1 MCWSGEASAVLASV
15 GIGTTIWAA
24 WKREPAPLWISLGY
38 FSLMELLQA
47 FTYVVIGQC
56 ENPSNQIATLLG
68 YLHITFQPFF
78 VNAVALYFLPYAARR
93 RLAIPAYVA
102 CFAGALFTL
111 IQLFPFDWAGT
122 CDPAR
127 PLCAERLCSVRGEW
141 HIAWE
146 VPANGIG
153 NGFVNSMFPPL
164 RDGFPGYL
172 FTAFF
177 LPFLYGS
184 WRVVVYHYFLGPWLA
199 LQLTSNL
206 NEWPAIWCLLSIGI
220 LLLVVKTPLRKILHV
235 KQWWLWPKSWRV
247 PQAPSSPPSEHYA
260 DVTSP

>member
-1 MCWSGEASAVLASV
+1 MCWSGEASAVLATA

-24 WKREPAPLWISLGY
+24 YKKEPAPLWVALGY

-47 FTYVVIGQC
+47 YTYTVINRC
-56 ENPSNQIATLLG
+56 ELPENQIATIFG

-78 VNAVALYFLPYAARR
+78 INAVALYFLPKEISR
-93 RLAIPAYVA
+93 RLAMPVYVL
-102 CFAGALFTL
+102 CFIGAIFTL
-111 IQLFPFDWAGT
+111 MQLYPFSWAGM

-146 VPANGIG
+146 VPTNGIG
-153 NGFVNSMFPPL
+153 NWFVTLGFRPTS
-164 RDGFPGYL
+164 DGFPGYL
-172 FTAFF
+172 FTAFL

-184 WRVVVYHYFLGPWLA
+184 WRVVTYHYLLGPFIA
-199 LQLTSNL
+199 QLSTGNH

-220 LLLVVKTPLRKILHV
+220 LMLIVKSPLRKWLHV
-235 KQWWLWPKSWRV
+235 KRWILWPKRWL
-247 PQAPSSPPSEHYA
+247 QQ
-260 DVTSP
+260 